1 MLILESDFYD
11 WKGCEPLSGELV
23 HINLNILS
31 FWFACAWLPF
41 LHLESWK
48 TWWLFRYWK
57 QLYPCLDSFVLPAQP
72 PQCSPPFPCKSHF
85 SSLGFVSIFRFNS
98 SMKGSWTPL
107 EKPFTNA
114 FFRIFSLGDKFVFK
128 ENIVYQYILYLMLIY
143 VFRYQPFTEWMTF
156 KNNTKSI
163 TS

>member
-1 MLILESDFYD
+1 MIEKDVNLFLENLFILTWTFY
-11 WKGCEPLSGELV
+11 LSGLHV
-23 HINLNILS
+23 LIT
-31 FWFACAWLPF
+31 F
-41 LHLESWK
+41 LTLGIIK
-48 TWWLFRYWK
+48 NMMLFRYLK

-98 SMKGSWTPL
+98 SMKGTWTPL
-107 EKPFTNA
+107 EKPFSNA

-128 ENIVYQYILYLMLIY
+128 ENSVYQYILYLMLIY
-143 VFRYQPFTEWMTF
+143 VFRYQLFTEWMTF
-156 KNNTKSI
+156 KMTFKNNSKSI